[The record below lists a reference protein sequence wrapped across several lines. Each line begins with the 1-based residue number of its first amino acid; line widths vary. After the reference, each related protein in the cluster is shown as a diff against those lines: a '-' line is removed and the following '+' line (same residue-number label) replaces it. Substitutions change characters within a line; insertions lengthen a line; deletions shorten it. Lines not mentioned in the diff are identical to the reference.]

1 MGYACK
7 YAVSD
12 PQKRQS
18 IFLQAPNSAWHRFN
32 TTRTCLA
39 PFPSRKNQRT
49 VSPKKWAQWMRRKR
63 KIVETTFSVLADLFR
78 LTAIRANSVDGFETA
93 LDGILLAYTL
103 VVLELV
109 EQ

>member
-1 MGYACK
+1 
-7 YAVSD
+7 
-12 PQKRQS
+12 
-18 IFLQAPNSAWHRFN
+18 
-32 TTRTCLA
+32 
-39 PFPSRKNQRT
+39 
-49 VSPKKWAQWMRRKR
+49 
-63 KIVETTFSVLADLFR
+63 VETTFSVLTYLFR